1 MRVGPSEQATQTQ
14 MFRRRLVVANLLV
27 LACFSLLIARM
38 VYLQVVKHDEFSQK
52 SDNNRISTVPIA
64 PARGQITDRYG
75 VNMAVTVPSFS
86 LEITPDEVVKINDK
100 ESVDDAVNRV
110 VAELGQIIPITD
122 GDLKRMKKFKEDA
135 SPSESLPIRQKLT
148 TQEVEKLSVML
159 FQYKGV
165 GIQKRSFR
173 DYPNGETAVHVLGY
187 IGRINQAAKDRLKEE
202 GLSDAYRGTQYI
214 GKVGIEQSYESVL
227 HGKAGFQK
235 IQKTSTGDFVSD
247 LGAEPAVNG
256 RNLELTIDAHLQAAV
271 EKAFGKRV
279 GALVAIEPSTGEVLA
294 FVSAPTYN
302 PSMFIDGIS
311 HDDWTAIND
320 DEQKPLV
327 NRAMRG
333 GYPIGS
339 TYKPFMAIAALH
351 SGVRSADKL
360 VADSG
365 TYTFGGHNFRS
376 GGGHGMVNMA
386 KSIAV
391 SSDVYY
397 YSLAHEMG
405 IDLMHTEL
413 SRFGFGQ
420 KTGIDMYGELDGIL
434 PSREWYRKRTG
445 KEWTEG
451 QTISL
456 GIGQGENVFT
466 ILQLANAVAILANN
480 GVEMRPHLVRSII
493 DPLTGA
499 REDKQPEK
507 VADLQIPAADIDV
520 VRRGMIEVNIS
531 GTGRGQFNGLGYVVA
546 GKTGTAQVFTVA
558 QNSSYAASRRGAN
571 MTDHSLYIAFAPADK
586 PRIAIAAIVEHG
598 GFGAASAAPVVRRA
612 LEAFN
617 ESAAGKRYQKP
628 QAGPTREA
636 AALAA
641 DKEAP

>member
-1 MRVGPSEQATQTQ
+1 MRMGQSEKATQTQ
-14 MFRRRLVVANLLV
+14 MFRRRLVVANVLV

-38 VYLQVVKHDEFSQK
+38 VYLQILNHDEFVQK

-75 VNMAVTVPSFS
+75 VNMAVTAPSFS
-86 LEITPDEVVKINDK
+86 LEITPDAVVKISDK
-100 ESVDDAVNRV
+100 ETNDEAVDRV
-110 VAELGQIIPITD
+110 VAALGRIIPISD
-122 GDLKRMKKFKEDA
+122 GDLSRMKKFKEDA
-135 SPSESLPIRQKLT
+135 SSNEGLPIRQKLT
-148 TQEVEKLSVML
+148 TQEVEMLSVVL

-165 GIQKRSFR
+165 SIEQRSFR
-173 DYPNGETAVHVLGY
+173 DYPNGEMAVHVLGY

-202 GLSDAYRGTQYI
+202 SLTEAYRGTQYI

-227 HGKAGFQK
+227 HGKAGYQK

-247 LGAEPAVNG
+247 LGSEPAVSG
-256 RNLELTIDAHLQAAV
+256 RNVELTIDAHLQSEV
-271 EKAFGKRV
+271 EKAFGNRV

-294 FVSAPTYN
+294 FVSAPTYD
-302 PSMFIDGIS
+302 PAMFIDGIS
-311 HDDWTAIND
+311 HDDWTAINE

-360 VADSG
+360 ISDNG

-405 IDLMHTEL
+405 IDVMHTEL

-420 KTGIDMYGELDGIL
+420 KTGIDMYGELSGIL
-434 PSREWYRKRTG
+434 PSREWYRQRTG
-445 KEWTEG
+445 KEWSEG

-466 ILQLANAVAILANN
+466 ILQLANAVSILANN

-507 VADLQIPAADIDV
+507 VADLQIPATDLDV
-520 VRRGMIEVNIS
+520 VRRGMIEVNVS

-558 QNSSYAASRRGAN
+558 QNSSYAASRRGAH

-598 GFGAASAAPVVRRA
+598 GFGSKSAAPVVRRA

-617 ESAAGKRYQKP
+617 ESAAGKRYQRP
-628 QAGPTREA
+628 QTGPTRKA

-641 DKEAP
+641 GKEAP